1 MAQPL
6 LLTDTGGAGGSS
18 AEVSHGLCVTCLS
31 DLCLKAEIRL
41 LSVMHL
47 KKMIAQRS
55 EVMDSFILYNTTVFS
70 FQLQNTEFNSGWG
83 GWGVGGRTVYFKM

>member
-70 FQLQNTEFNSGWG
+70 FQLQNIEFNSGG
-83 GWGVGGRTVYFKM
+83 GGVGGRTVYFKI